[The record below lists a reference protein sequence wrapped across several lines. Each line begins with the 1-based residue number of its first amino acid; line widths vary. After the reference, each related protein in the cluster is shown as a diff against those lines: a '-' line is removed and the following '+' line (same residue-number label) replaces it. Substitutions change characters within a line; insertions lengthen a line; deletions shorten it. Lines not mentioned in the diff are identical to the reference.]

1 MHTMHV
7 NSMFNILFLYM
18 HVYTEYIHARNC
30 IYILY
35 VIDCCVYFSRVYRS
49 VAAVVVNSSQW
60 AVALRYTAPGDKT
73 TPFREL
79 IRKMPSM

>member
-1 MHTMHV
+1 MHAMQV
-7 NSMFNILFLYM
+7 NSIASILFLHACVCRIHSCSELYM
-18 HVYTEYIHARNC
+18 SLTVEYIFH
-30 IYILY
+30 
-35 VIDCCVYFSRVYRS
+35 VSVYRS
-49 VAAVVVNSSQW
+49 IAAVIVNSSQW